1 MGRPPVASG
10 APQTAFNSV
19 GKPVKNS
26 RAIKVRQF
34 TGEATVKITI
44 DIDCTPAEA
53 RQFIGLPDLEPL
65 QRAAMQE
72 IEKRMMAEFE
82 RYSPEG
88 LVKTWL
94 TPLTADWL
102 QELTKKA
109 KK

>member
-1 MGRPPVASG
+1 M
-10 APQTAFNSV
+10 
-19 GKPVKNS
+19 K
-26 RAIKVRQF
+26 IK
-34 TGEATVKITI
+34 I

-65 QRAAMQE
+65 QKSAMAE

-88 LVKTWL
+88 LIKAWT
-94 TPLTADWL
+94 TPLTTDWM
-102 QELTKKA
+102 QEAIKKS

>member
-1 MGRPPVASG
+1 M
-10 APQTAFNSV
+10 
-19 GKPVKNS
+19 
-26 RAIKVRQF
+26 
-34 TGEATVKITI
+34 KITV

-65 QRAAMQE
+65 QKAAMAE

-88 LVKTWL
+88 LITTWL
-94 TPLTADWL
+94 APLNADWL
-102 QELTKKA
+102 QDLMKKA